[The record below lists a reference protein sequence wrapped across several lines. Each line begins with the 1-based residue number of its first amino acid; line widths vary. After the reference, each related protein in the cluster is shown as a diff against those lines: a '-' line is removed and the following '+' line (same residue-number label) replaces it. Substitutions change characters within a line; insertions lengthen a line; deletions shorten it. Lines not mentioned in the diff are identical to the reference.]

1 MKQEKVTGP
10 KLIEGQYQQIGIRA
24 PRGTT
29 VKINGN
35 NSVTIGPTGIY
46 EINLIHTNSYIYSI
60 EFDSTFSGTA
70 YVDLLEIGTEGS
82 LYGNVINPPKGF
94 DGVMINGNAADLI
107 SCESGF
113 GKFSLTAGEGIEITK
128 VGNAAVFKNT
138 GTLTNSQIIDL
149 NGKLKTINNNSLIK
163 TQGGETNINV
173 EIPGNKVTSFTNNI
187 NNTNYPTTQAVKNYV
202 AEQIDNVDDIIDLK
216 TINNWSL
223 KGEGNINVEIP
234 INKVTDIE
242 NYYHDSSKYP
252 TAGAVKSYVENQINN
267 IDYSLNTLNGLSL
280 KGTGNIPLITINNQ
294 NLTSQGNLNLEV
306 SENKVQEITEAN
318 KGDNVK
324 YPTNSAVT
332 SYLNQELEAK
342 TLLKENLVDNIFI
355 DEDYEENKV
364 ASAQAVKEITSV
376 FAEEYA
382 TLEEL
387 NNKTSDL
394 REALIEGSGE
404 EQSLIKVSELKE
416 EVQNIKNKNIV
427 ANKVD
432 DVLYITYQ
440 VTNEQEEE

>member
-1 MKQEKVTGP
+1 
-10 KLIEGQYQQIGIRA
+10 
-24 PRGTT
+24 
-29 VKINGN
+29 
-35 NSVTIGPTGIY
+35 
-46 EINLIHTNSYIYSI
+46 
-60 EFDSTFSGTA
+60 
-70 YVDLLEIGTEGS
+70 
-82 LYGNVINPPKGF
+82 
-94 DGVMINGNAADLI
+94 MINGNAADLI

-163 TQGGETNINV
+163 AQGGETNINV

-202 AEQIDNVDDIIDLK
+202 TEQINNVDDIIDLK

-242 NYYHDSSKYP
+242 NYYHDSNKYP

-280 KGTGNIPLITINNQ
+280 KGTDNIPLITINNQ
-294 NLTSQGNLNLEV
+294 SLTSQGNLNLEV